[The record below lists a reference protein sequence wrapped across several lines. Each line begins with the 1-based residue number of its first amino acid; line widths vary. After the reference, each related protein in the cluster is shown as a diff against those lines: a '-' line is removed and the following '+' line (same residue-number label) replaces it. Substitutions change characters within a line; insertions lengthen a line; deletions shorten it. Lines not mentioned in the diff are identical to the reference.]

1 MLSAEPITNHKGDAN
16 ELEANIELA
25 EEVGL
30 DVRAVFCDRLAG
42 EKEESKA
49 LKKSAVPSVMLN
61 SKDKTAKKSKLAIDD
76 MKIKEAQQGI
86 KKSLEDMSNN
96 LVRNGESNEANNS
109 LRMSLRERPRKLH
122 AERKLR
128 ERCDELKFLD
138 DFDPEKSNREKRKL
152 KRKGSQQNSRSLYD
166 EYGRIRHNGL
176 DVCDCMNED
185 CPGCWFECENCG
197 STKCGLQCRVNR
209 KFFYESIAFDGK
221 DAIIKNKHFPTP
233 LMGKVTQRRLLEMK
247 SAIVRGLEPKRVT
260 CHKKGDE
267 KEHFWEPRSRHSKF
281 IGGIGIPTDL
291 TYESLTIGYVLKAE
305 FWLPWNSTVF
315 YENPYLPQYK
325 KISYSQRHFKR
336 DIDHKTTLR
345 WNIYQK
351 LIETLNSYGYKGQE
365 CILKAICEAN
375 AVAFRR
381 DYSMFDE
388 LMHIFFSP
396 SRSRD
401 LKSEDSQHFLEA
413 AKLGG
418 ESGETSCELYECSLS
433 LLALISTIF

>member
-1 MLSAEPITNHKGDAN
+1 MNTD
-16 ELEANIELA
+16 
-25 EEVGL
+25 
-30 DVRAVFCDRLAG
+30 
-42 EKEESKA
+42 
-49 LKKSAVPSVMLN
+49 
-61 SKDKTAKKSKLAIDD
+61 
-76 MKIKEAQQGI
+76 
-86 KKSLEDMSNN
+86 
-96 LVRNGESNEANNS
+96 GESNEANNS

-152 KRKGSQQNSRSLYD
+152 KRKGSQQSSRSLYD

-221 DAIIKNKHFPTP
+221 DAIIKNKHFPTTS
-233 LMGKVTQRRLLEMK
+233 L
-247 SAIVRGLEPKRVT
+247 
-260 CHKKGDE
+260 
-267 KEHFWEPRSRHSKF
+267 F

-325 KISYSQRHFKR
+325 KISYSRRHFKR
-336 DIDHKTTLR
+336 DMDHKTTLR
-345 WNIYQK
+345 WNIYET
-351 LIETLNSYGYKGQE
+351 LMETLNSYGYKGQE
-365 CILKAICEAN
+365 CVLKAICEAN
-375 AVAFRR
+375 AVPFRR
-381 DYSMFDE
+381 HYSVFDE

-396 SRSRD
+396 SRSCD

-413 AKLGG
+413 GKLGHNG
-418 ESGETSCELYECSLS
+418 ESSCELYECSLS
-433 LLALISTIF
+433 LLELISTIS